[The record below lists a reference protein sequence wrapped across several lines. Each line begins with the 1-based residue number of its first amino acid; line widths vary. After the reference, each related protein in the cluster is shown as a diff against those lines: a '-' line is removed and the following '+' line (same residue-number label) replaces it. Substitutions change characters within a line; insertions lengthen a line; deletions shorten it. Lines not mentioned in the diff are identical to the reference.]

1 MTLEHLGI
9 AIDDGR
15 AVDLFR
21 ALLGAEPYKVETVE
35 REGVRTVFLGDGG
48 EAGRAPKLELL
59 EALSPESPVATYLEK
74 RGPGLH
80 HVAFEV
86 DDLPAVLAR
95 ARAAGFTPLSDEPKR
110 GADGKRIAFL
120 HPKTT
125 GGVLVELCEAAPEWE
140 RLDVPFDGGHL
151 AVFVAGPPEAPPLVV
166 LHGALGSTA
175 VETVCVARRW
185 ASDFRVYAL
194 DFLGHGASG
203 AFPDTPL
210 TADGFAA
217 NVVALMDA
225 VGVGQAHVFGF
236 SLGAAVALHTAA
248 RHPGRVGRLA
258 LLGTNVQWSPDE
270 ARAMTAAMAAALD
283 DPEGRWGRRL
293 ADAHGEGRWRGLAE
307 RMIRFTRDLPAHRVS
322 DATLA
327 GVRTPALVV
336 HGDRD
341 RYFDVRHA
349 VHLRRVLP
357 NARLWVIP
365 GLDHPIQRAD
375 DRALAAEV
383 AAFLRG

>member
-1 MTLEHLGI
+1 MNLDR
-9 AIDDGR
+9 IDHIGV
-15 AVDLFR
+15 AVDDLGEALTLYGR
-21 ALLGAEPYKVETVE
+21 SLGMPEVHRETVPAQGVEAALLDV
-35 REGVRTVFLGDGG
+35 G
-48 EAGRAPKLELL
+48 ESHVELL
-59 EALSPESPVATYLEK
+59 APLSEDTPVGRFLAK

-86 DDLPAVLAR
+86 DDLPAVMAR
-95 ARAAGFTPLSDEPKR
+95 ARAAGFTPLTDEPLR

-120 HPKTT
+120 HPKAT
-125 GGVLVELCEAAPEWE
+125 GGVLVELCEPAPEWA
-140 RLDVPFDGGHL
+140 RLDVPFEGGHL
-151 AVFVAGPPEAPPLVV
+151 AAFVAGPADAPPLLV

-175 VETVCVARRW
+175 VQTVCVARRW

-194 DFLGHGASG
+194 DFLGHGASD
-203 AFPDTPL
+203 AFPDTPF
-210 TADGFAA
+210 TADGFGA
-217 NVVALMDA
+217 NVVALMDVA
-225 VGVGQAHVFGF
+225 GLARAHVFGF

-248 RHPGRVGRLA
+248 RHPERVDRLA
-258 LLGTNVQWSPDE
+258 LLGTNVQWNPDE

-283 DPEGRWGRRL
+283 DPASHWGRLL
-293 ADAHGEGRWRGLAE
+293 ADAHGEDRWRGLAE
-307 RMIRFTRDLPAHRVS
+307 RMIRFTRELPAHRVS
-322 DATLA
+322 DSVLA
-327 GVRTPALVV
+327 GVRAPALVV

-349 VHLRRVLP
+349 VHLRHVLP
-357 NARLWVIP
+357 QARLWVIP